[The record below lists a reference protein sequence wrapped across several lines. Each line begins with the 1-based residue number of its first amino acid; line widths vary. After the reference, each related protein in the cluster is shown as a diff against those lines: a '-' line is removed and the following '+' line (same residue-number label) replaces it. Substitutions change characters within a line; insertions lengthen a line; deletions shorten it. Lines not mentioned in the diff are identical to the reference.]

1 MAVISISLTESQD
14 QVIVDIPRSV
24 TLEANIPSTIFYT
37 LDGTTPTITSS
48 ISIDELFLPTNTRY
62 CNS

>member
-14 QVIVDIPRSV
+14 QVLVDIPRSV

-48 ISIDELFLPTNTRY
+48 IYIDELFLPTNTRY
-62 CNS
+62 CNP